1 MDPFEK
7 DEVPMLSAT
16 YSQVDEHAISRSRR
30 FSPRMRSASISIPMD
45 SAESYEDTNVGHTG
59 PLRSQRRTP
68 IVQMSGPLYP
78 NRKQGNSFQPT
89 QAVIRRKAAEPTV
102 EDYPSVSGIDHN
114 DWPGNSVGKN
124 EHLLR
129 SGQLGMCNDPYCTTC
144 PSYYNVKGQQKY
156 SEASAGF
163 DPKFHSLL
171 YGDAKGW
178 AKRALSFLHPYIP
191 GVMNPHAKV
200 VQQWNKFFVIS
211 CLVAV
216 FLDPLFF
223 FVLSVRQAIVHSL
236 VFDEARYGGF
246 FDCGVYWM
254 TMLFFAKAKTLPFSE
269 DNEVSGSCFD
279 AAHTDVFTNTGLI
292 YEKTFA
298 LVAEMTT
305 VRLLLSLAASQKWQL
320 LQIDVNNAF
329 LHGKFSETVH
339 TLPPPG
345 LDNVPSSFVYRLRRS
360 LYRLKQAPRAWFE
373 KFSSTIVAAQ
383 FHQNLWPGTYFLGL
397 EVNRSPPD
405 IFVNQ
410 HKYIK
415 DLVKLARLFNA
426 RSVDTP
432 MELNVK
438 YSKDSRI
445 PVSDPACLL
454 DFLFLRFIPHALK
467 HMQMRIE
474 QVALMALAPRLD
486 ETYWTVMQSG
496 MSSFDQLSPC
506 LNCLLPSSLQIYLQN
521 PCQQIDMSFLC
532 AIDASFSPAS
542 IWGKGKGVSW
552 WGCWGQKNKEN
563 LVGWTHLR
571 KNISLFTR
579 GGYRRFG

>member
-68 IVQMSGPLYP
+68 SIQMSGPLYP

-163 DPKFHSLL
+163 DPKSHSLL

-191 GVMNPHAKV
+191 GIMNPHAKV

-223 FVLSVRQAIVHSL
+223 FVLSVLQERKIEASSSTEVGSTRGLLCSPLRGKIPLVRNRFRPGHVYHRQSTVLALPTTTPDRSSASTLASL
-236 VFDEARYGGF
+236 
-246 FDCGVYWM
+246 
-254 TMLFFAKAKTLPFSE
+254 
-269 DNEVSGSCFD
+269 
-279 AAHTDVFTNTGLI
+279 
-292 YEKTFA
+292 
-298 LVAEMTT
+298 
-305 VRLLLSLAASQKWQL
+305 
-320 LQIDVNNAF
+320 
-329 LHGKFSETVH
+329 
-339 TLPPPG
+339 LPPP
-345 LDNVPSSFVYRLRRS
+345 PRPPLRRS
-360 LYRLKQAPRAWFE
+360 SRISKPLDRFTFMPPWNQDNKCIVISGPMTTAMVVFRSMTDLIYIFHMLLQFRLAYVAPESRVVGA
-373 KFSSTIVAAQ
+373 
-383 FHQNLWPGTYFLGL
+383 G
-397 EVNRSPPD
+397 
-405 IFVNQ
+405 
-410 HKYIK
+410 
-415 DLVKLARLFNA
+415 DLVDHPKKIALNYLFGFFLIDFFA
-426 RSVDTP
+426 VLP
-432 MELNVK
+432 LPQGLV
-438 YSKDSRI
+438 
-445 PVSDPACLL
+445 CLQ
-454 DFLFLRFIPHALK
+454 DNR
-467 HMQMRIE
+467 
-474 QVALMALAPRLD
+474 
-486 ETYWTVMQSG
+486 
-496 MSSFDQLSPC
+496 
-506 LNCLLPSSLQIYLQN
+506 LPSL
-521 PCQQIDMSFLC
+521 
-532 AIDASFSPAS
+532 FS
-542 IWGKGKGVSW
+542 
-552 WGCWGQKNKEN
+552 N
-563 LVGWTHLR
+563 LVSTKGFS
-571 KNISLFTR
+571 IAD
-579 GGYRRFG
+579 